1 MIKVLETGEWINENN
16 WDRFLVEGAN
26 DNWSVKAYK
35 HEYEGEV
42 VVLVET
48 GFSLRSLAQHSL
60 DSMML
65 HKI

>member
-1 MIKVLETGEWINENN
+1 MIKVLDTGEWINENN
-16 WDRFLVEGAN
+16 WDRFIVEGGD

-42 VVLVET
+42 VILISS
-48 GFSLRSLAQHSL
+48 GFSLKNLAQQDL
-60 DSMML
+60 DRMML